1 VVKTKSA
8 VFLGKMTGYVVAK
21 RTGVTDGYGQGS
33 AVCKKMTALEAAC
46 LLGCSEAYFF
56 LTEFCYGWYD
66 KRALL
71 QEALGGIM

>member
-33 AVCKKMTALEAAC
+33 PVSKKMTALEGPC
-46 LLGCSEAYFF
+46 LLGCSAAYFF
-56 LTEFCYGWYD
+56 WTDFCYGSYD

-71 QEALGGIM
+71 REALGGIM